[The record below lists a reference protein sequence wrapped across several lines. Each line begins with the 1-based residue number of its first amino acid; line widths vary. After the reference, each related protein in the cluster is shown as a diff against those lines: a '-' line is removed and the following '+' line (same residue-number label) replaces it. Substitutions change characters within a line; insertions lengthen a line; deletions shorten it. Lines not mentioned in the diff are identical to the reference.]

1 MQVNNRRRNDL
12 KILFITG
19 GSPWPAQLGVNQRTN
34 LLLRALRQ
42 CGEVETVIYSRY
54 ATVGDG
60 DREYLRD
67 RYGVAAH
74 FVQRTPGERWP
85 WRLAESV
92 SPRFA
97 SRLGIHVGGMG
108 LWYRPQADIASWLA
122 ERVGQEHYDLIVGR
136 YLRVLAGSG
145 ALAYRPVMLDLDD
158 YDCSAYRSRL
168 QQPGLSALSRFSAW
182 RQARQVER
190 VVPALLGR
198 CDHIWVASGA
208 DRDLLPSYPTSVLPN
223 IPFVADDGEP
233 PPPCAPRPESRTILM
248 VGSLCH
254 TVNVDAV
261 ERFLRAVWPRIRAA
275 VADSEFRIVGYGM
288 TDDQKRRW
296 RAVEGVVPVGFV
308 EDLREEYERCAFTV
322 VPIFE
327 GGGTK
332 IKVLESLQYG
342 RTLVGTAHSCRG
354 YEDTLRHLES
364 IWIAPDEESVVEGCL
379 RLLNDPDLRVAMA
392 EAGHDVVER
401 HYSCDAF
408 QRAVREAIEC
418 VTASSRGVQSRR
430 GSQEAVKS

>member
-1 MQVNNRRRNDL
+1 MSNSPRNDL
-12 KILFITG
+12 RILFITG

-42 CGEVETVIYSRY
+42 CGDVETVIYARY

-60 DREYLRD
+60 DREHLRD
-67 RYGVAAH
+67 RYGVTAH

-85 WRLAESV
+85 WRLAGSV
-92 SPRFA
+92 SPRLA
-97 SRLGIHVGGMG
+97 SRLGVHVGGTG
-108 LWYRPQADIASWLA
+108 LWYQPQTDIAGWLA
-122 ERVGQEHYDLIVGR
+122 QRVGQGRFDLIVGR

-182 RQARQVER
+182 RQAKQVER
-190 VVPALLGR
+190 VVPSLLGR
-198 CDHIWVASGA
+198 CDHIWVASRA
-208 DRDLLPSYPTSVLPN
+208 DQDLLPTYPTSILPN
-223 IPFVADDGEP
+223 VPFVTDEGQP
-233 PPPCAPRPESRTILM
+233 PSPCAPRLESKTILM

-254 TVNVDAV
+254 TVNVAAIK
-261 ERFLRAVWPRIRAA
+261 RFLDAVWPRVRAG
-275 VADSEFRIVGYGM
+275 VPGSEFRIVGYGM
-288 TDDQKRRW
+288 TEDQKRRW
-296 RAVEGVVPVGFV
+296 GAVEGVVPVGFV
-308 EDLREEYERCAFTV
+308 EDLREEYERCAFAV

-342 RTLVGTAHSCRG
+342 RTLVGAAHSCRG
-354 YEDTLRHLES
+354 YEDTLRHREA
-364 IWIAPDEESVVEGCL
+364 IWIAPDEENIVEGCL

-392 EAGHDVVER
+392 EAGHNAVTQ
-401 HYSCDAF
+401 HYSYEAF
-408 QRAVREAIEC
+408 RQAVREAVER
-418 VTASSRGVQSRR
+418 VTASNRGVQTRR
-430 GSQEAVKS
+430 GL